1 MSKQTNTDKTAKL
14 GAADASTG
22 GDTQFH
28 KNYLAA
34 LDVKMDTLELKLDRV
49 EELSERAAYLDKLI
63 LDIKLDVENDGM
75 TTLDRIEL
83 KDLRTELRHVENRL
97 DHLPSQEQLLNRLD
111 RLAEDYA
118 EKAEDWGL

>member
-1 MSKQTNTDKTAKL
+1 MSKQTNTDKAAKL
-14 GAADASTG
+14 GAADAHTG
-22 GDTQFH
+22 GDVKFH

-34 LDVKMDTLELKLDRV
+34 LDMKMDTLELKLDRV
-49 EELSERAAYLDKLI
+49 EELSDRATYLENTI
-63 LDIKLDVENDGM
+63 LDIKLDVEDDGM
-75 TTLDRIEL
+75 TALDKIEL